1 MFYFDNAATTWPK
14 PNSILKR
21 VNEAVTQYGANP
33 GRGAYSMAYDAS
45 QIILNARRELCRLFH
60 TENPFEYVFTYN
72 ATDSLNIALKG
83 FLKQGMHVVTTSLE
97 HNSVLRPL
105 YKLKE
110 RGIEV
115 EVVYANKDGI
125 ISKDAILSAI
135 KPNTALI
142 VMTAASNVTGT
153 RTPFEAVAKEIK
165 SRGIKILVDGAQ
177 GAGHF
182 DINLKDIDMF
192 AASAHKGLFGLQGV
206 GILYVKDAISLDTL
220 REGGSGSESKSL
232 IHPQM
237 LPEGLEAGTP
247 NTPGIASL
255 LEGCKYI
262 SSVTIREIHRYE
274 SHLRRYFI
282 DEVKSV
288 GGIRIYGESTEEAY
302 TTGVV
307 SINID
312 GLTPDSIEHILD
324 TKYKIAVR
332 SGFHCAP
339 LAHKSIGT
347 YDEGTVR
354 FSFSYFN
361 DIKQIDYAISALHEI
376 AESI

>member
-21 VNEAVTQYGANP
+21 INETVTQYGANP
-33 GRGAYSMAYDAS
+33 GRGAYSMAYEAS
-45 QIILNARRELCRLFH
+45 QIILNARKELCSLFH
-60 TENPFEYVFTYN
+60 TKNPFEYIFTYN

-83 FLKQGMHVVTTSLE
+83 FLRPGMHVITTSLE

-110 RGIEV
+110 QGIEV
-115 EVVYANKDGI
+115 DVVYANRNGI
-125 ISKDAILSAI
+125 ITEDAVLSRI
-135 KPNTALI
+135 KPSTSLI
-142 VMTAASNVTGT
+142 VLTSASNVTGT
-153 RTPFEAVAKEIK
+153 RTPYEEIAKEIK
-165 SRGIKILVDGAQ
+165 DKDIKLLVDGAQ

-182 DINLKDIDMF
+182 DIDLNNIDMF

-206 GILYVKDAISLDTL
+206 GVLYVKDTVLLDTI
-220 REGGSGSESKSL
+220 REGGTGSESKSL
-232 IHPQM
+232 VQPMI

-247 NTPGIASL
+247 NTPGISSL
-255 LEGCKYI
+255 LEGCRYI
-262 SSVTIREIHRYE
+262 SNVGIHEIHRYE
-274 SHLRRYFI
+274 GHLRKYFI
-282 DEVKSV
+282 KEAQSIPGIKIYSQDVDE
-288 GGIRIYGESTEEAY
+288 RL

-307 SINID
+307 SINIE
-312 GLTPDSIEHILD
+312 GFSPDAIEHILD
-324 TKYKIAVR
+324 KKYKIAVR

-361 DIKQIDYAISALHEI
+361 DIKQIEYAINALREI
-376 AESI
+376 TSGK